1 MAAPDDKALIAS
13 SEFDPAQFV
22 QGMNVM
28 VGSIDKVIEK
38 ENQLNAL
45 LATQQKTLGAT
56 NQALQGTTAQVAA
69 LDKTSVN
76 YSNNLQKLT
85 AQQQQLQQQQAA
97 QSAQLKD
104 TQTQAAAAAT
114 QADKYKAALAG
125 IGAVAKEVKASGANL
140 FNSAT
145 LTTQLQQVTQLAGDF
160 RNIFKGKVDT
170 AELDQLEARLAGT
183 SDEFDK
189 LREVI
194 TFVQQK
200 LATLDPNT
208 QEFEDLTQVVA
219 TGNDVLEQ
227 FAKVTGDVADR
238 SESTRKRLAAL
249 RQELAGMVERGEEG
263 TQAFRDMQH
272 EAAELQDALDKTG
285 ERIRTFSND
294 TRGIEGAVEAI
305 RGIAAGFEL
314 AEGASAL
321 FGTKNEAVEETIKRL
336 NAIMAIANG
345 LQEINNILKKE
356 STLRLVT
363 EEIATKAYTISQ
375 RVLAVTLGTTAAA
388 SKGLATAL
396 AATGVGALIIGIGI
410 LLSLLNSWSDETK
423 KLTEEQER
431 LNEAN
436 QLGLEINQDYINQL
450 EAGLKVEDGLIQK
463 RQANNQKLRQSEVE
477 RAQEAARNAE
487 QIRTIQ
493 AETLKGQIDQNT
505 NELEKQREEAEK
517 AQAQMDEIVRKNQSN
532 RVELLVPLQKTIDQ
546 FNELQKKG
554 FQLQDAQEN
563 QANQFERDRAN
574 ERLAIRKAEL
584 AAFEDYQKR
593 LLDLR
598 KRLTDAQNKQAR
610 QDAAQLTKNSQDNL
624 AAEFGALDRDVRL
637 KNLTQARANTLKR
650 LAKQVSQVDLAT
662 DLREFGKKS
671 AEAQQGIEDE
681 LLNLRLT
688 SQETRANALRD
699 SLDREAA
706 SITIAYKKEFVALE
720 DARRQA
726 LKGVQDAFDQGLISP
741 GQFERN
747 TERIKALYVQL
758 FDDLELTTSRKR
770 EELGRL
776 AFQQGSD
783 LLRQLFA
790 DSGATLTEKT
800 NKEIVAL
807 TQRYTAGS
815 IRYETY
821 QRRLTAILQRE
832 SQKRIDQEIAEANEQ
847 LKATQ
852 RRLALEADPAQR
864 QTLQD
869 QIIALREQI
878 AQLQRQKA
886 DAEGTA
892 RKTTDDN
899 FKADVNR
906 IAQYAQA
913 IGSVVEQVVRFW
925 QMANEAEQKS
935 LQKSIA
941 LQEQRVAAAT
951 RVAERGNA
959 EYLRLE
965 EDRLNELQVKQENAA
980 RRQLAINA
988 VLQASQALVAFTSAL
1003 AQGISTGGP
1012 LGGLAIAAAVL
1023 GVIASGYSIIKSLQ
1037 EAQNGSTKLFKG
1049 TKRVEAR
1056 NGEPSGVDTIPA
1068 MLTAGE
1074 AVMPV
1079 HTANI
1084 YRPAIDAIYDH
1095 QVDPAALN
1103 TFVQQN
1109 RAGRRQLARIST
1121 DRLAEAGDVHVAYE
1135 AGLVQ
1140 AAHDQSRKLDETN
1153 ERLAAMTEVLKHMGV
1168 SVNLDRK
1175 GLAISMLEAARRLR
1189 INKKL

>member
-1 MAAPDDKALIAS
+1 MAAADDKALIAS
-13 SEFDPAQFV
+13 SDFDPAQFV

-28 VGSIDKVIEK
+28 VGGLDKVIEK
-38 ENQLNAL
+38 ETELNAL
-45 LATQQKTLGAT
+45 LATQQKTLSST
-56 NQALQGTTAQVAA
+56 TSALQGTTAQVAA
-69 LDKTSVN
+69 LDKTSAS
-76 YSNNLQKLT
+76 YSSNLKTLT
-85 AQQQQLQQQQAA
+85 AQQAQLQQQQAA

-114 QADKYKAALAG
+114 SADKYKAALAG
-125 IGAVAKEVKASGANL
+125 IGEVAKEVKASGANL

-145 LTTQLQQVTQLAGDF
+145 LTAQLQQVNQLAGEF
-160 RNIFKGKVDT
+160 RNIFQGKVDT
-170 AELDQLEARLAGT
+170 KELDDLEARLAGT
-183 SDEFDK
+183 TDEFEK
-189 LREVI
+189 LRDVV

-200 LATLDPNT
+200 LQTLDPNT
-208 QEFEDLTQVVA
+208 KEFQDLTTVVQ
-219 TGNDVLEQ
+219 TGNDVLAQ
-227 FAKVTGDVADR
+227 FAKVSGDVANR
-238 SESTRKRLAAL
+238 GETTRKRLGEL
-249 RQELAGMVERGEEG
+249 RQEIAAMTANGEEG
-263 TQAFRDMQH
+263 TQAFRDMVH

-345 LQEINNILKKE
+345 LQEISNILKKE
-356 STLRLVT
+356 SVLRLVT
-363 EEIATKAYTISQ
+363 EEIATKAYTITQ
-375 RVLAVTLGTTAAA
+375 RVLAVTLGSTAAA
-388 SKGLATAL
+388 SRGLATAL

-410 LLSLLNSWSDETK
+410 LLTLLNSWTDETK

-431 LNEAN
+431 LNEVN

-450 EAGLKVEDGLIQK
+450 DAGLKVEASLIEK
-463 RQANNQKLRQSEVE
+463 RQANNQKLRQSDVE

-487 QIRTIQ
+487 QLRTIQ
-493 AETLKGQIDQNT
+493 QESLKQQGEQND

-517 AQAQMDEIVRKNQSN
+517 AQAQIDDIVKNRKGNQA
-532 RVELLVPLQKTIDQ
+532 ELLAPLQKTVDQ
-546 FNELQKKG
+546 FTELQKKAY
-554 FQLQDAQEN
+554 QIRDAQEV
-563 QANQFERDRAN
+563 QQNQFERDRAN
-574 ERLAIRKAEL
+574 ERLQIQKAEL
-584 AAFEDYQKR
+584 AAQEDF
-593 LLDLR
+593 R
-598 KRLTDAQNKQAR
+598 KRLTDLQKRLTDARDKQGR
-610 QDAAQLTKNSQDNL
+610 QDAAQLAKTAKDNL
-624 AAEFGALDRDVRL
+624 ASDLAGIQRDVRL
-637 KNLTQARANTLKR
+637 RNLTQARADQLKKV
-650 LAKQVSQVDLAT
+650 ATQVSGVELAT
-662 DLREFGKKS
+662 TLRDFEKKS
-671 AEAQQGIEDE
+671 AEAQQTIEDQ
-681 LLNLRLT
+681 LLTLRLT
-688 SQETRANALRD
+688 SQATRADALRD
-699 SLDREAA
+699 SLEREAA
-706 SITIAYKKEFVALE
+706 TITIEYRKEFVALE
-720 DARRQA
+720 TARQQA

-741 GQFERN
+741 GQFQRN
-747 TERIKALYVQL
+747 TERIKTLYVQL

-783 LLRQLFA
+783 LLKQLFA
-790 DSGATLTEKT
+790 DSGATLSEKT
-800 NKEIVAL
+800 NQQIQAL
-807 TQRYTAGS
+807 TARYTGGA

-821 QRRLTAILQRE
+821 QRRLTAILQAE
-832 SQKRIDQEIAEANEQ
+832 SKKRIDQEIAENNE
-847 LKATQ
+847 LLAGTQ
-852 RRLALEADPAQR
+852 RRLAAEQDPQQR
-864 QTLQD
+864 KTLQD

-886 DAEGTA
+886 DAEATA
-892 RKTTDDN
+892 TKTTDDN

-906 IAQYAQA
+906 VAQYAQA

-925 QMANEAEQKS
+925 QLANEAEQKS
-935 LQKSIA
+935 LEKSIA
-941 LQEQRVAAAT
+941 LQEQRVDAAT
-951 RVAERGNA
+951 RVAARGNA

-988 VLQASQALVAFTSAL
+988 VLQASQALVAFTTAL

-1056 NGEPSGVDTIPA
+1056 HGEPSGVDTIPA
-1068 MLTAGE
+1068 LLTAGE

-1079 HTANI
+1079 HTANA
-1084 YRPAIDAIYDH
+1084 YRPALDAIYDH
-1095 QVDPAALN
+1095 QIDPGALN
-1103 TFVQQN
+1103 NFVHMN
-1109 RAGRRQLARIST
+1109 RVGRRQLARLST
-1121 DRLAEAGDVHVAYE
+1121 ERMTEAGDVHVAFE

-1140 AAHDQSRKLDETN
+1140 AAQDQGRKLDETN
-1153 ERLAAMTEVLKHMGV
+1153 ERLAHMTEVLQHMGV

-1189 INKKL
+1189 LNKKL